1 MEVSR
6 RELSITRALRRAFLL
21 VVGRLLKADDVYNK
35 LFSKIVD
42 SSIWLES
49 DATRIVWLTMIAV
62 MDEDGF
68 VVMASIENLA
78 RRANVSVARCSTAVA
93 ILEAPDP
100 NSADPDNEGRR
111 IERVPGGWVVL
122 NAAKHRLMVARVS
135 QRESNRR
142 RVTKHREK
150 GRDTSENEAKRSRT
164 VENETESSKTTET
177 ASSVRPPNAPR
188 IAKEMHRPPPQIAP
202 CNAHVMPCN
211 ADRVS
216 VMQSE
221 AEAEA
226 RSEARSEAEA
236 ERTTALAPP
245 TRDDFDEFW
254 EHYPKKTG
262 KAAARREWERAKNR
276 PGMAVVLHALLQQK
290 QSMQWLKDGGQFIP
304 NPATWIHQGR
314 WDDRPMEIPQVTEK
328 NARSLGA
335 IYGDD

>member
-1 MEVSR
+1 
-6 RELSITRALRRAFLL
+6 
-21 VVGRLLKADDVYNK
+21 VYNK

-78 RRANVSVARCSTAVA
+78 RRANVSVARCATAVA
-93 ILEAPDP
+93 VLEGPDP

-111 IERVPGGWVVL
+111 IERVPGGWLVL
-122 NAAKHRLMVARVS
+122 NASKHRQMVTRQVD
-135 QRESNRR
+135 RENNRR
-142 RVTKHREK
+142 RVKRHREK
-150 GRDTSENEAKRSRT
+150 QT
-164 VENETESSKTTET
+164 VMPGN
-177 ASSVRPPNAPR
+177 ASSVTCNGASVT
-188 IAKEMHRPPPQIAP
+188 
-202 CNAHVMPCN
+202 CNASE
-211 ADRVS
+211 AVS
-216 VMQSE
+216 EAVSE
-221 AEAEA
+221 AET
-226 RSEARSEAEA
+226 RSRSEAEKP
-236 ERTTALAPP
+236 RTSRA
-245 TRDDFDEFW
+245 RDEFDEFW

-262 KAAARREWERAKNR
+262 KTAARREWDRAKNR

-290 QSMQWLKDGGQFIP
+290 QSMQWLKDGGQYIP